1 MAMTTAAVAA
11 AAQPK
16 EVKLYGAW
24 GSAHAAMARNALEL
38 KGVRYEYVEEDLE
51 RKSETLLLRLNPAHA
66 GKVPVLVV
74 VVPARSRRGQVL
86 GEVLPRR
93 GVAAVARGGGA
104 RADAGGAGGG
114 GAGDEGADGR
124 DGGRV

>member
-74 VVPARSRRGQVL
+74 VPARSRRGQVL